1 MIESIHIK
9 NFRGI
14 QDGKIDK
21 FSKINLLVGPN
32 NSGKSA
38 VLEAI
43 YLLNTSSKKHSFEV
57 DRQVFDGQI
66 ADVDLL
72 GDDPLERICLRH
84 AKKTAKY
91 SQQSNYLEIFSNK
104 SRLYI
109 PAKSENTVQLA
120 MISFW
125 YAQALAEYVDSN
137 LPNSEK
143 KELPLNNLIKQ
154 VWGDTPSATQLVY
167 FWEESLTYF
176 HSRYATWYVSG
187 DTISS
192 AQNTFFFDVHNTL
205 NHLPFEFFREMMV
218 TIPGWTQKIGRRFG
232 QIFELNNN
240 FNINFFQPQD
250 ALHLTQGYIS
260 PEDKIALTIDDY
272 GDGSRSAFKLLTP
285 LIALAELVTEEEP
298 GVFIWEEPEL
308 FQNPQS
314 LGKLLAEVVTL
325 IKGKPIQVFIAT
337 HSIEV
342 IGQFVRLVN
351 EKMTTKGESMPTAIA
366 EDELLAIRLNLQDGQ
381 LSSSA
386 FNTEE
391 IQQWTAMNLDLR
403 VPQGEVDSPL
413 RFQFKENGNDEGE
426 D

>member
-43 YLLNTSSKKHSFEV
+43 YLLNTSSKNHTFDV
-57 DRQVFDGQI
+57 DRHVFDGAI

-72 GDDPLERICLRH
+72 GDDPLDRICLRH

-91 SQQSNYLEIFSNK
+91 SQQSNYLEIFSNN
-104 SRLYI
+104 SRLHI
-109 PAKSENTVQLA
+109 PAKSENTVKMA
-120 MISFW
+120 MISFGNIPVVVESVS
-125 YAQALAEYVDSN
+125 AEMADYLN
-137 LPNSEK
+137 TQEN
-143 KELPLNNLIKQ
+143 ELPLNNLIKQ
-154 VWGDTPSATQLVY
+154 VWGDTHLATQLVY

-187 DTISS
+187 GTVPS
-192 AQNTFFFDVHNTL
+192 ARKTFFFDVHNTL
-205 NHLPFEFFREMMV
+205 SHLPFEFFREMMV

-232 QIFELNNN
+232 QIFELSKN
-240 FNINFFQPQD
+240 FNVNFFQPQD

-272 GDGSRSAFKLLTP
+272 GDGSRSVFKLLTP
-285 LIALAELVTEEEP
+285 LIALAELVTKEEP

-314 LGKLLAEVVTL
+314 LGKLLAEVTQL
-325 IKGKPIQVFIAT
+325 IKDKPIQIFIAT

-342 IGQFVRLVN
+342 IGQFVRLVT
-351 EKMTTKGESMPTAIA
+351 EKAIA

-386 FNTEE
+386 FNHQD
-391 IQQWTAMNLDLR
+391 IQDWTAMHLDLR
-403 VPQGEVDSPL
+403 VPDGRVDSPL
-413 RFQFKENGNDEGE
+413 KFQLAEAANDDE
-426 D
+426 